1 MMLVLA
7 IMGVLNYLFSMITPE
22 GIQVVVY
29 NAIQAPLTSLGSSM
43 GTVIIFVLVQQML
56 WIVGIHGPNTLSALR
71 SVIFTE
77 QLNANLAYVAAHGSA
92 WGAPY
97 PVNWGSINDAFGN
110 GGGSGATLGLIAAM
124 FIVGRKNKDVISSR
138 TIQHQRTNH
147 VRFTNRYEPNVCYS
161 IHLST
166 NRM

>member
-43 GTVIIFVLVQQML
+43 GTIIVFVLVQQML

-77 QLNANLAYVAAHGSA
+77 QGNANLAYVAAHGSA
-92 WGAPY
+92 WGC
-97 PVNWGSINDAFGN
+97 
-110 GGGSGATLGLIAAM
+110 TLP
-124 FIVGRKNKDVISSR
+124 S
-138 TIQHQRTNH
+138 
-147 VRFTNRYEPNVCYS
+147 
-161 IHLST
+161 
-166 NRM
+166 